1 VEQESTEQKIIM
13 ATIQL
18 LGTEGLRKLTI
29 RRVAERSGVNVAAIN
44 YYFRSKENLINEAL
58 QHYAQLTQR
67 VFAVLQDE
75 SLTLYERLHTFLVRF
90 SMHLIT
96 YPGFMRTILTQTMND
111 EAIAPQAKDSMQ
123 RGRMGLLKLLES
135 ALSQVDALPDDGGE
149 VLKFKLFQMMGGL
162 LYPLVWGRYARE
174 IYGIEFEDADSRLRY
189 IDTLLQSFF
198 PELCQERIDH

>member
-18 LGTEGLRKLTI
+18 LGTDGIRKLTI
-29 RRVAERSGVNVAAIN
+29 RRVAERSRVNVAAIN
-44 YYFRSKENLINEAL
+44 YYFRSKENLIDKAL

-96 YPGFMRTILTQTMND
+96 YPGFMKSILTQTMND
-111 EAIAPQAKDSMQ
+111 EAIAPQAKESMQ

-135 ALSQVDALPDDGGE
+135 ALSQADVALDDSDE
-149 VLKFKLFQMMGGL
+149 MLKFKLFQMMGGL
-162 LYPLVWGRYARE
+162 LYPLIWGRYTQELYE
-174 IYGIEFEDADSRLRY
+174 IDFEDAATRLRY

-198 PELCQERIDH
+198 PELCTE